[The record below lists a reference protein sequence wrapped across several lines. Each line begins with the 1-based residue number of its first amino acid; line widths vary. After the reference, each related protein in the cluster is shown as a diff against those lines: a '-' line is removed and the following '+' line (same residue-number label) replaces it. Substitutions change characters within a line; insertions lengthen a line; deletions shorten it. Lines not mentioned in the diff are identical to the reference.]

1 MADNGGE
8 AHMLLNTI
16 DIVGASLAAETQ
28 PKGAPTHVGVV
39 ARWHASANFITRR
52 NRGAQ
57 LC

>member
-1 MADNGGE
+1 MY
-8 AHMLLNTI
+8 LYTI
-16 DIVGASLAAETQ
+16 DIVGASLAANTQ

-39 ARWHASANFITRR
+39 ARWHATANFITRR